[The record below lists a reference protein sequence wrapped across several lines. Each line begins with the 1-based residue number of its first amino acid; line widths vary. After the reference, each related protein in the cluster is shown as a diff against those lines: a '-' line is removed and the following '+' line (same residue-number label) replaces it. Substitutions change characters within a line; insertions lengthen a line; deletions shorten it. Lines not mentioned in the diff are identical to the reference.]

1 VRNVE
6 HLELREPAD
15 PIRHGLERRVGQH
28 QARAAAGINGGD
40 RAAQID
46 HLAGHAATLHER
58 RRFPR
63 ARAGYRRPVPRTALI
78 AALLLVLALPAGAAI
93 AQSTTSTGSDARP
106 GSTTPANESRIGG
119 RGGFGR
125 SARPTIRRSRPNTGA
140 RRPTTRRQTR
150 RPLFGHGFFGSV
162 LRFLGIAYLV
172 NLLFGWGP
180 GGGSP
185 LGLLI
190 VLGVVLWLATR
201 RRRRRPPYY

>member
-1 VRNVE
+1 VR
-6 HLELREPAD
+6 
-15 PIRHGLERRVGQH
+15 
-28 QARAAAGINGGD
+28 
-40 RAAQID
+40 
-46 HLAGHAATLHER
+46 
-58 RRFPR
+58 
-63 ARAGYRRPVPRTALI
+63 RTAVI
-78 AALLLVLALPAGAAI
+78 AVVLVLLAMPGTVAV
-93 AQSTTSTGSDARP
+93 AQSTTSTGSQAAP
-106 GSTTPANESRIGG
+106 GSTTPSNESRIGG

-150 RPLFGHGFFGSV
+150 RPLIGRGFFGSV

-190 VLGVVLWLATR
+190 VFGAILWLATR
-201 RRRRRPPYY
+201 RRRRRPLYY